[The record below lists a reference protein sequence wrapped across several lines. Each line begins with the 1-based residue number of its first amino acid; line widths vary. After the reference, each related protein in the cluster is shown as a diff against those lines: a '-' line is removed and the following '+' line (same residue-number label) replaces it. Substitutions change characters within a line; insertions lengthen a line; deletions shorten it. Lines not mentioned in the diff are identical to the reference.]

1 MQGGRGII
9 EKASERAEGERRS
22 DGRARRL
29 RAIKAGNVRVLALA
43 DEYERELLVRQLLR
57 QGWSI
62 RRTSH
67 FLLARRAKAAEEPV
81 LEERLLAHW
90 LSEQESDNRL
100 VDYLQQELVRS
111 GWLQSEADFSAVLN
125 ALIVSFE
132 PTAPLRAWRLFALNT
147 FTQLSERIAQSP
159 ASLATSIENNEGSET
174 IAAFAAI
181 YRRLHS
187 LLCGKSLLDV
197 GCACAYWPLLVA
209 KGGHCLPGSIVAV
222 DRRAE
227 ALRLSALLAETL
239 GLATQLRLEQQDLCQ
254 PAFLRLGQ
262 FDTVTAIHLL
272 EHLEESELPLAL
284 SQLLKV
290 TRRRLLIAVPYE
302 EQAQACYGH
311 RQVFSPAKL
320 QFWGKWCLEQLE
332 EEAVYWCEDLL
343 GGLLVIERRQ
353 QP

>member
-1 MQGGRGII
+1 M
-9 EKASERAEGERRS
+9 
-22 DGRARRL
+22 
-29 RAIKAGNVRVLALA
+29 RVLALA
-43 DEYERELLVRQLLR
+43 DEHERELLARQLSR

-67 FLLARRAKAAEEPV
+67 FLLAWRAKVAEEPLSV
-81 LEERLLAHW
+81 EQLLAHW

-100 VDYLQQELVRS
+100 VDYLQQELVRD

-132 PTAPLRAWRLFALNT
+132 PTAPVRAWRRFALNT
-147 FTQLSERIAQSP
+147 FTQLSERIAQGP
-159 ASLATSIENNEGSET
+159 ASIATGSET
-174 IAAFAAI
+174 IAAFATI
-181 YRRLHS
+181 YRRLLS
-187 LLCGKSLLDV
+187 LLWGRSLLDV

-209 KGGHCLPGSIVAV
+209 RGGHCSPESIVAV

-227 ALRLSALLAETL
+227 ALRLSALLAEAL
-239 GLATQLRLEQQDLCQ
+239 GLAAQLRLEQRDLCQ

-284 SQLLKV
+284 KQLLKV

-320 QFWGKWCLEQLE
+320 QFWGQWCLAQLE
-332 EEAVYWCEDLL
+332 EEAVYWCEDLC
-343 GGLLVIERRQ
+343 GGLLVIERSQ